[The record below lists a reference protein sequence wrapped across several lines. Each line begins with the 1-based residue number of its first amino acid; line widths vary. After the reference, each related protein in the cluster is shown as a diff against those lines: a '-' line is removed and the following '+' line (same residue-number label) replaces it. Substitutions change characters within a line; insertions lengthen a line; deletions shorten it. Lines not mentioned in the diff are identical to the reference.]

1 MLPDL
6 RLVIFFIIY
15 GIYIIFFSGYLFL
28 SFFSKVTVRCLA
40 SNIFYYET
48 LNHKRSA
55 MRMHCLKDSV
65 EEGKDRS
72 NNLILEFGV
81 EHWVLS
87 AFEVNVWVRFSIRWP
102 CKMYQVIQATDSCS
116 FEFYLIFDYTDMGLS
131 FQIINVL
138 CLLFANNPYSS
149 YSLMRNR
156 IAKNLLKVLIA
167 RCNGRRKISSK

>member
-1 MLPDL
+1 
-6 RLVIFFIIY
+6 
-15 GIYIIFFSGYLFL
+15 
-28 SFFSKVTVRCLA
+28 
-40 SNIFYYET
+40 
-48 LNHKRSA
+48 
-55 MRMHCLKDSV
+55 
-65 EEGKDRS
+65 
-72 NNLILEFGV
+72 
-81 EHWVLS
+81 
-87 AFEVNVWVRFSIRWP
+87 
-102 CKMYQVIQATDSCS
+102 MYQVIQATDSCS